1 MPDLEPHGEE
11 IETHQREDNDKLTQR
26 SKDQRSIASRHVS
39 ALPPV
44 ESLEEKSSKG
54 SSSEG
59 TSSDGESSD
68 GTSSDGTSSEG
79 TGSEDDDTPLIHPPV
94 DLKSRVA
101 MFLPQLQAA
110 NEGLQQGDMAGFEDV
125 DDEEQHIEM
134 NLGLGVLTD
143 KRSDIDSESSSED
156 ESDADAQQRPNKR
169 KIEEVT

>member
-26 SKDQRSIASRHVS
+26 SEDQRSIASRHVS
-39 ALPPV
+39 DLPPV
-44 ESLEEKSSKG
+44 ESLEETSSKG

-59 TSSDGESSD
+59 TSSDGE
-68 GTSSDGTSSEG
+68 SSDGTSSEG

-143 KRSDIDSESSSED
+143 KRSDIDSKSSSED